1 MSLVGPCRPYS
12 RVARIG
18 SRCCRGPSPQ
28 LRSHSRWHRTAV
40 VSLFFPPGHLES
52 FRFLARSLT
61 AGATKMPAILLSKAK
76 IKALDMEGDHLCY
89 LKVTSGTKFRMEF
102 TVADADQFEG
112 FGSGTASAAGF
123 CFSSRKPKQI
133 EEKSHSCTIFA
144 AALPDARRTN

>member
-1 MSLVGPCRPYS
+1 M
-12 RVARIG
+12 
-18 SRCCRGPSPQ
+18 
-28 LRSHSRWHRTAV
+28 
-40 VSLFFPPGHLES
+40 LEE
-52 FRFLARSLT
+52 AQPN
-61 AGATKMPAILLSKAK
+61 TKMPAILLSKAK

-123 CFSSRKPKQI
+123 CFSSGKPKQI

-144 AALPDARRTN
+144 AALPDARWINRGAISPP